1 MTRKQIT
8 VLAACLMAV
17 LVVADVAFA
26 QGSPFGVGRPPGAT
40 SAPAATGMV
49 GWLLAKQAEFYRTMA
64 SLVRAAKA
72 DGAAAWGL
80 IGISFLYGI
89 FHAAGP
95 GHGKAVISSYL
106 VANDETWRRGVVL
119 SFASALVQALTAI
132 AIVAIAAML
141 LGATAQ
147 AMGATVRWIEV
158 ASYAL
163 IALLGARLLWTKG
176 RAFLAAVSA
185 MRPAPSVSLVPAA
198 ATAGTHHQ
206 HVHVTADS
214 HRDHAHAHHHG
225 HHHHGHHHHGAHEH
239 DHDRGQDHAHV
250 HDADC
255 GHMHGPEPS
264 MLGGRGGWRRGLTA
278 VFAVG
283 LRPCSGAILVLV
295 FALAQGLFWIGVA
308 ATLMMGIGT
317 AVTVTAIA
325 TLAVG
330 AKGAAR
336 SLAAGRSGYGILA
349 VRGLEVAAAALVL
362 AFGLLLLAG
371 YMASERLM
379 LA

>member
-1 MTRKQIT
+1 
-8 VLAACLMAV
+8 
-17 LVVADVAFA
+17 
-26 QGSPFGVGRPPGAT
+26 
-40 SAPAATGMV
+40 
-49 GWLLAKQAEFYRTMA
+49 
-64 SLVRAAKA
+64 
-72 DGAAAWGL
+72 
-80 IGISFLYGI
+80 
-89 FHAAGP
+89 
-95 GHGKAVISSYL
+95 
-106 VANDETWRRGVVL
+106 
-119 SFASALVQALTAI
+119 
-132 AIVAIAAML
+132 
-141 LGATAQ
+141 
-147 AMGATVRWIEV
+147 
-158 ASYAL
+158 
-163 IALLGARLLWTKG
+163 
-176 RAFLAAVSA
+176 
-185 MRPAPSVSLVPAA
+185 
-198 ATAGTHHQ
+198 
-206 HVHVTADS
+206 
-214 HRDHAHAHHHG
+214 
-225 HHHHGHHHHGAHEH
+225 
-239 DHDRGQDHAHV
+239 
-250 HDADC
+250 
-255 GHMHGPEPS
+255 